1 MPTLAD
7 FRFFRFIIPN
17 TENQIRMPA
26 AFSNLV
32 QENMS
37 NPVEIS
43 TINGQSWSISW
54 VVEEEHP
61 HRIVFTRGWRAFYEH
76 YHLRIGATM
85 LLSYHHPKFFY
96 VAIHD
101 TRFYKI
107 NYGSLPAITAH
118 GNYTV
123 QFFAIIPVN
132 DPDTL
137 RSYNGNQLLGPC
149 RAGDGQHLYNL
160 SDGPQVKAHSRW
172 VQIDQ
177 SVLYQSNRAPPGNP
191 FSRKKCP
198 HFQPNV
204 PPLPGVYDD
213 SPISITNERGTWTI

>member
-107 NYGSLPAITAH
+107 NYGRNLRNGSLPAITAH

-137 RSYNGNQLLGPC
+137 
-149 RAGDGQHLYNL
+149 
-160 SDGPQVKAHSRW
+160 V
-172 VQIDQ
+172 
-177 SVLYQSNRAPPGNP
+177 
-191 FSRKKCP
+191 
-198 HFQPNV
+198 
-204 PPLPGVYDD
+204 
-213 SPISITNERGTWTI
+213 